1 MAATGLVQ
9 DRRFQEHLTG
19 PGHAERPERLARI
32 ETVLLQTGLADACTP
47 IGVSPVE
54 MSLVERIHTREYL
67 DRVRQACE
75 DGQPFIDSDDSAICS
90 KSFEVAL
97 LATGSV
103 INAVEAVM
111 SGVVGNAFCPVRPP
125 GHHAE
130 SDRSMGFCLINNI
143 AVAAQ
148 YLIDR
153 HKMSRVLILD
163 WDVHHGNGTQHS
175 FEADPQVLFISLHGH
190 PMNVYPG
197 TGYETEVGIGEGEGY
212 TLNIPMMPGAGDEE
226 YRRVFSDVILPRI
239 YQFQPEFVLIS
250 AGFDAH
256 RRDPLAPLSLETA
269 SYGWMTDDL
278 LAVADRYCEGRLLSI
293 LEGGYDLDA
302 LGECVVLHLRRLVER

>member
-1 MAATGLVQ
+1 
-9 DRRFQEHLTG
+9 
-19 PGHAERPERLARI
+19 
-32 ETVLLQTGLADACTP
+32 
-47 IGVSPVE
+47 
-54 MSLVERIHTREYL
+54 
-67 DRVRQACE
+67 
-75 DGQPFIDSDDSAICS
+75 
-90 KSFEVAL
+90 
-97 LATGSV
+97 
-103 INAVEAVM
+103 
-111 SGVVGNAFCPVRPP
+111 
-125 GHHAE
+125 
-130 SDRSMGFCLINNI
+130 MGFCLINSI

-197 TGYETEVGIGEGEGY
+197 TGYDTEVGIGEGEGY
-212 TLNIPMMPGAGDEE
+212 TLNIPMMPGTGDEE

-239 YQFQPEFVLIS
+239 DEFKPEFVLIS

-256 RRDPLAPLSLETA
+256 RRDPLAPLSLETE
-269 SYGWMTDDL
+269 SYGWMTDEL
-278 LAVADRYCEGRLLSI
+278 LAVADRSCDGRLLSI

-302 LGECVVLHLRRLVER
+302 LGESVALHLRRLVER

>member
-9 DRRFQEHLTG
+9 DRRFQGHVTG

-32 ETVLLQTGLADACTP
+32 ESVLSQTGLANACTP
-47 IGVSPVE
+47 IDVSPVE
-54 MSLVERIHTREYL
+54 MSLVEGIHDREYL

-75 DGQPFIDSDDSAICS
+75 DGQPFIDCDDSSICS

-97 LATGSV
+97 LAAGSA
-103 INAVEAVM
+103 INAVDAVM
-111 SGVVGNAFCPVRPP
+111 GGVVKNAFCAVRPP

-130 SDRSMGFCLINNI
+130 RDRSMGFCLINNI

-153 HKMSRVLILD
+153 HRMSRVLILD

-175 FEADPQVLFISLHGH
+175 FETDPQVLFISLHGH
-190 PMNVYPG
+190 PMHVYPG
-197 TGYETEVGIGEGEGY
+197 SGYDVENGIGEGEGF
-212 TLNIPMMPGAGDEE
+212 TLNIPMMPGTGDEE
-226 YRRVFSDVILPRI
+226 YRRVFGDVVLPRI
-239 YQFQPEFVLIS
+239 AEFEPEFVLIS

-256 RRDPLAPLSLETA
+256 RRDPLAPLALETA
-269 SYGWMTDDL
+269 SYGWMTDEL
-278 LAVADRYCEGRLLSI
+278 LGVADRSCDGRLVSI

-302 LGECVVLHLRRLVER
+302 LGESVALHLRRLVER

>member
-9 DRRFQEHLTG
+9 DRRFQAHVTG

-32 ETVLLQTGLADACTP
+32 ETVLSQTGLAGACTP
-47 IGVSPVE
+47 IDVSPVE
-54 MSLVERIHTREYL
+54 MSLVERIHDREYL
-67 DRVRQACE
+67 DRIRQACE
-75 DGQPFIDSDDSAICS
+75 DRQPFINSDDSAICT
-90 KSFEVAL
+90 KSLEVAV

-103 INAVEAVM
+103 INAVHAVM
-111 SGVVGNAFCPVRPP
+111 SGVVGNAFCAVRPP

-130 SDRSMGFCLINNI
+130 RDRSMGFCLINSI

-197 TGYETEVGIGEGEGY
+197 TGYDTERGIGEGEGY
-212 TLNIPMMPGAGDEE
+212 TLNLPMMPGTGDEE
-226 YRRVFSDVILPRI
+226 YRRAFDDVILPRI
-239 YQFQPEFVLIS
+239 DEFKPEFVLIS

-256 RRDPLAPLSLETA
+256 RRDPLAPLSLETE
-269 SYGWMTDDL
+269 SYGWMTDEV
-278 LAVADRYCEGRLLSI
+278 LAVADRYCDGRLLSI

-302 LGECVVLHLRRLVER
+302 LGECVSLHLRRLVER